1 MYTFSMFKKI
11 GPKLEMIKLMVGLN
25 LYFQFLLINHFY
37 FKMIDLCYFIV
48 ILIIIIIAFGVFF
61 QSLMYHNQKLEWSL
75 LETVFFSAFLVIA
88 GENEISSTM
97 LNS

>member
-1 MYTFSMFKKI
+1 
-11 GPKLEMIKLMVGLN
+11 
-25 LYFQFLLINHFY
+25 
-37 FKMIDLCYFIV
+37 MIDLCYFIV

-88 GENEISSTM
+88 GENEISTTM
-97 LNS
+97 LNSKFKMNGMRYF